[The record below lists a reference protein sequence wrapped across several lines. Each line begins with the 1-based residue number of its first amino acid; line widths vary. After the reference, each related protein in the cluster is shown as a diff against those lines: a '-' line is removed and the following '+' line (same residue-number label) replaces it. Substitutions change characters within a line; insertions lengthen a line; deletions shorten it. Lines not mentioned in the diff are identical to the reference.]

1 MSALSSY
8 NDFFAKHRQKSVYL
22 TIGNETFNANSL
34 ISQESMSLESSL
46 CSDENLRIGACES
59 SCFRIR
65 IAPYDDNEAYKDKR
79 MFVSLKVQG
88 SAGHIVDDQGNELVD
103 SYGNYIAYENGA
115 TTDFGLGWFTVIS
128 DKPTKDR
135 AYRDLACYDKM
146 YDILNANVIDWY
158 NTLTFPMS
166 VKNFRDSFFQT
177 LGVTQQTITLVN
189 DNFMIP
195 GGFTSE
201 DELSGKT
208 IIEAICELNGVFGH
222 INASEVF
229 EYISVPG
236 AETVALDHYQNGT
249 CRYEDYETQAFT
261 GVVAYSEGGN
271 VGDSVGT
278 EVNPYLM
285 QNNPLIW
292 GAEGTQDL
300 EDALEN
306 LLDQIENISYR
317 PFKVSTYGN
326 PMLPLGTPITMTS
339 QNGSISSVVISKYMT
354 GIQMLKDELSALGD
368 EYYPNDINS
377 TKKEISR
384 TKGKSHLFENDID
397 KLNSEIYTVDPD
409 TGQTVSKIEQ
419 LANDIVLKVD
429 SNGNIAK
436 VELSVDPDQGNIPTL
451 NLEAEKINITSD
463 TIQFDNDGYSVKGD
477 IYTTKITPDNN
488 EIYCDYS
495 EIVDKSKFP
504 DVDFTKDTK
513 AIEHKNSYV
522 KYADIAGTTEDN
534 LEAFN
539 LTISSSTSF
548 QSHYINPGHGVQ
560 PYWSNEIFADIIVT
574 GEHYVMLNDK
584 WTQFKADGGYIDNDG
599 YLVFAEGK
607 SWGNYVTLRSMHQ
620 SFLTR
625 GTTAI
630 ENFIKVVAYL
640 KPEDYRPISSYTVSG
655 TGVPIVL
662 LPHRSIG
669 SEEDYDFAHKW
680 GSSGTYENYGL
691 ANVLGY
697 LWDRVMSEP
706 ITRSGTVVKTVTA
719 TNPQKIFTSSQLA
732 SIFGLTTMSGT
743 ITAYLMNGDHAAQ
756 GADIIA
762 TYIQSGEVYARFST
776 TPTAGNYRF
785 NYTISRY

>member
-103 SYGNYIAYENGA
+103 SYGNYIVYENGA
-115 TTDFGLGWFTVIS
+115 TSDFDLGWFTVIS

-135 AYRDLACYDKM
+135 AYRDLTCYDKM

-271 VGDSVGT
+271 VGDIVGT

-292 GAEGTQDL
+292 GAEGTEEL
-300 EDALEN
+300 ENALEN

-317 PFKVSTYGN
+317 PFTVTTYGN

-377 TKKEISR
+377 TTKQITR
-384 TKGKSHLFENDID
+384 TMGKSHLFENDIN
-397 KLNSEIYTVDPD
+397 KLNSEIWTIDPD
-409 TGQTVSKIEQ
+409 TGQTVSQIQQ
-419 LANDIVLKVD
+419 LSNDIVLKVD

-436 VELSVDPDQGNIPTL
+436 VELSVDADQGQIPTL
-451 NLEAEKINITSD
+451 NLQANKVNITSD
-463 TIQFDNDGYSVKGD
+463 TIQFDNNGYQVKGD
-477 IYTTKITPDNN
+477 VYTTKITQ
-488 EIYCDYS
+488 
-495 EIVDKSKFP
+495 
-504 DVDFTKDTK
+504 TKQKYKGLNFDEMRRCIIEWDGEGSANLATLNK
-513 AIEHKNSYV
+513 AIADKVPYPKV
-522 KYADIAGTTEDN
+522 KQWYLGIYGDYYKRATDVAMPAKEDTADVGN
-534 LEAFN
+534 
-539 LTISSSTSF
+539 
-548 QSHYINPGHGVQ
+548 
-560 PYWSNEIFADIIVT
+560 AD
-574 GEHYVMLNDK
+574 
-584 WTQFKADGGYIDNDG
+584 
-599 YLVFAEGK
+599 
-607 SWGNYVTLRSMHQ
+607 
-620 SFLTR
+620 
-625 GTTAI
+625 TTA
-630 ENFIKVVAYL
+630 ENC
-640 KPEDYRPISSYTVSG
+640 
-655 TGVPIVL
+655 
-662 LPHRSIG
+662 
-669 SEEDYDFAHKW
+669 
-680 GSSGTYENYGL
+680 
-691 ANVLGY
+691 
-697 LWDRVMSEP
+697 
-706 ITRSGTVVKTVTA
+706 
-719 TNPQKIFTSSQLA
+719 
-732 SIFGLTTMSGT
+732 
-743 ITAYLMNGDHAAQ
+743 
-756 GADIIA
+756 
-762 TYIQSGEVYARFST
+762 
-776 TPTAGNYRF
+776 
-785 NYTISRY
+785 

>member
-8 NDFFAKHRQKSVYL
+8 NDFFAKHRQKSVYI

-115 TTDFGLGWFTVIS
+115 TSDFDLGWFTVIS

-135 AYRDLACYDKM
+135 AYRDLTCYDKM
-146 YDILNANVIDWY
+146 YDILNSNVIDWY

-271 VGDSVGT
+271 VGDIVGT

-317 PFKVSTYGN
+317 PFTVSTYGN

-339 QNGSISSVVISKYMT
+339 QNGSISSIVISKYMT

-377 TKKEISR
+377 TTKQITR
-384 TKGKSHLFENDID
+384 TMGKSHLFENDIN
-397 KLNSEIYTVDPD
+397 KLNSEIWTIDPD
-409 TGQTVSKIEQ
+409 TGQTVSQIQQ
-419 LANDIVLKVD
+419 LSNDIVLKLD

-436 VELSVDPDQGNIPTL
+436 VELSVDADQGQIPTL
-451 NLEAEKINITSD
+451 NLQANKVNITSD
-463 TIQFDNDGYSVKGD
+463 TIQFDNNGYQVKGD
-477 IYTTKITPDNN
+477 VYTTKITPDNH
-488 EIYCDYS
+488 EIFCNYS
-495 EIVDKSKFP
+495 EVDHDNFP
-504 DVDFTKDTK
+504 DVNFEDDTK
-513 AIEHKNSYV
+513 SLEYINTYLYGQSFYNDRTP
-522 KYADIAGTTEDN
+522 YANA
-534 LEAFN
+534 LRSFN
-539 LTISSSTSF
+539 LQIIRNNQFTHFESGTNSFIGQTI
-548 QSHYINPGHGVQ
+548 IHGTHFVIR
-560 PYWSNEIFADIIVT
+560 P
-574 GEHYVMLNDK
+574 DK
-584 WTQFKADGGYIDNDG
+584 WTAYVSAGGYIHDDG
-599 YLVFAEGK
+599 
-607 SWGNYVTLRSMHQ
+607 TLEFITNMPTYIEEEMFEVSIMQMVPR
-620 SFLTR
+620 TR
-625 GTTAI
+625 PI
-630 ENFIKVVAYL
+630 IAYL
-640 KPEDYRPISSYTVSG
+640 EGGLADAALNLIPKPTDPQGVIIDAYG
-655 TGVPIVL
+655 KVPIVID
-662 LPHRSIG
+662 PNISI
-669 SEEDYDFAHKW
+669 SQENIYDWNNKW
-680 GSSGTYENYGL
+680 GSSGSKADAGL
-691 ANVLGY
+691 VNVAGT
-697 LWDRVMSEP
+697 LWNKTMSEP
-706 ITRSGTVVKTVTA
+706 ETRSGTVVKTITA
-719 TNPQKIFTSSQLA
+719 SNPQKIFTSSDLA
-732 SIFGLTTMSGT
+732 SIFGLVSMSGT
-743 ITAYLMNGDHAAQ
+743 FTAYLMNGDHSAQ
-756 GADIIA
+756 SADVIA
-762 TYIQSGEVYARFST
+762 TYIQNGEVYARFNT
-776 TPTAGNYRF
+776 TPSAGAYRF